1 MLVLISFSLVVFS
14 EPPSISVAQQVVM
27 VIAGEDASLE
37 CQASGT
43 PPPLVKWQKGK
54 YCPYAQDTS
63 PLFTL
68 SYMSFG
74 HIYVE
79 IIL

>member
-1 MLVLISFSLVVFS
+1 MLVLIPFLLVVFS

-27 VIAGEDASLE
+27 VVAGEDASLE

-54 YCPYAQDTS
+54 YKLVVGRYRR
-63 PLFTL
+63 
-68 SYMSFG
+68 
-74 HIYVE
+74 
-79 IIL
+79 